1 MEQKHARAAQ
11 NIVRT
16 HPPFSKMTWRLRN
29 CPGNMTSF
37 LTDGRTDTNRD
48 LTLHS
53 SEQKTGSSELWNL
66 MTSRIVCWLAT
77 LGSNYNKPQL
87 FNNYFSRLT
96 HSYTT
101 RGNRSLLNLPRV
113 RTEAGHKSVRYQA
126 LIFNSLP
133 AEIRNEVSILRFKNS
148 LKNYN
153 VLNLTI

>member
-1 MEQKHARAAQ
+1 MVIMEQKHARAAQ

-66 MTSRIVCWLAT
+66 MTSSETFYGRGQPIFGPASKVNIKPWSNGFTFCCNTVQNCWESVLHPFNHP
-77 LGSNYNKPQL
+77 SN
-87 FNNYFSRLT
+87 SMM
-96 HSYTT
+96 
-101 RGNRSLLNLPRV
+101 
-113 RTEAGHKSVRYQA
+113 E
-126 LIFNSLP
+126 
-133 AEIRNEVSILRFKNS
+133 
-148 LKNYN
+148 N
-153 VLNLTI
+153 VG